1 MCLRKTIKSIFSL
14 TKLVYRHMIDKK
26 QGNIVNVASLSG
38 LRGVYGNS
46 AYTASKFALIGW
58 TQCMAVEAIQH
69 QIRVNAVCPGFV
81 ETDMAES
88 LISSQAQRNQL
99 SFEVQLNNVKQ
110 GIPSGRLTSSGE
122 SLRHNISQ
130 LI

>member
-1 MCLRKTIKSIFSL
+1 
-14 TKLVYRHMIDKK
+14 MIDKK